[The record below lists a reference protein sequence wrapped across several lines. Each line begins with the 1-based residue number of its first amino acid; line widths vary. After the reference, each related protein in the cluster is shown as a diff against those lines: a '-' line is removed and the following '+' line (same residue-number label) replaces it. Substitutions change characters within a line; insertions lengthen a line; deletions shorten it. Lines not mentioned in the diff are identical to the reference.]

1 MTRNTLKHVLKQFDH
16 HKGRN
21 LGHDYFKSGTKTQK
35 VHFSISQNMFMF
47 CGYIEVFNYMKYT
60 KTCDKAVL
68 HHTRITIQVNI
79 KSCPLKCE

>member
-1 MTRNTLKHVLKQFDH
+1 MTRNALEHVLKQFDH

-21 LGHDYFKSGTKTQK
+21 LGHAYFKSGTKAQK

-47 CGYIEVFNYMKYT
+47 CGYYIEVFNYVKYT

-68 HHTRITIQVNI
+68 HHTRFRLTYKVM
-79 KSCPLKCE
+79 PT